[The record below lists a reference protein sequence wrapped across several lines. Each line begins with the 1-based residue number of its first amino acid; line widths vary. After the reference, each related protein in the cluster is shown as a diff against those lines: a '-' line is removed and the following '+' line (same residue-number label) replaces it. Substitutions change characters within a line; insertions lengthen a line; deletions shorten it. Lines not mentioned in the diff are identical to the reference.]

1 MKKNINGWTMAELV
15 VAMLVLSVLMIM
27 TVQTIKPKKMKTL
40 PYAYAAVR
48 NLADGASYVLGE
60 KGTTNLPDGPVAYPV
75 ADSNETCVTIAEATS
90 LIGDYN
96 CVKTSNCKL
105 ASGRGDSGNPN
116 FVTSNLTA
124 YCGLEKDFTSSFRG
138 AASDSGKCATIAVG
152 MKDVMFDI
160 DGDDGDNQVGKDQFP
175 IKLLDTGEVV
185 PGTCSNITPG
195 ATPSDCT
202 GETFDNPTFT
212 RHPDC
217 GSDTTMYINEKEP
230 FAYTVYKSRLAT
242 DDEVASGS
250 YQANERITEPLV
262 VNGETKAEIS
272 FAEAD
277 CIARNNVLTR
287 TQCASLGY
295 SPTAE
300 CMPDGA
306 FCIVR
311 QSKPFSMNLFA
322 LPY

>member
-15 VAMLVLSVLMIM
+15 VSMLVLAILMILS
-27 TVQTIKPKKMKTL
+27 VQAIKPKKMKTL
-40 PYAYAAVR
+40 PYAFAAVR
-48 NLADGASYVLGE
+48 NLNDAAKYVLNQ
-60 KGTTNLPDGPVAYPV
+60 KGATSLPDGPVAYPV
-75 ADSNETCVTIAEATS
+75 ANSNETCVLMAEAMS
-90 LIGDYN
+90 LVGDYN
-96 CVKTSNCKL
+96 CVKTASINL
-105 ASGRGDSGNPN
+105 ASGEGSTGTPN
-116 FVTSNLTA
+116 FRASNLTSYA
-124 YCGLEKDFTSSFRG
+124 GLQKDFTSTYRG
-138 AASDSGKCATIAVG
+138 AASDAGKCATVETAA
-152 MKDVMFDI
+152 KDVMFDI

-300 CMPDGA
+300 CMADGA